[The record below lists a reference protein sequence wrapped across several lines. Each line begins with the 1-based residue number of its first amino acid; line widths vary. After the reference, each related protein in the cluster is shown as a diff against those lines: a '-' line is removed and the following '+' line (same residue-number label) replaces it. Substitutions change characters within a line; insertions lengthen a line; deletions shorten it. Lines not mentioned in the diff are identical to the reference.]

1 MIVVDTNVVSELV
14 KPDRSWRVVDWF
26 DRNIREIAL
35 ATPSIAELR
44 IGVLAMA
51 DGRRKAE
58 IAAAYL
64 DIFDLL
70 AERILTF
77 DRAAA
82 MSFADIAIA
91 CKQRGKPINTIDC
104 QIAAIAQTHRA
115 GIATRDADFAATGAR
130 LINPWDYDP

>member
-1 MIVVDTNVVSELV
+1 MDSLER
-14 KPDRSWRVVDWF
+14 KVVDWF

-35 ATPSIAELR
+35 ATPSIAELQ
-44 IGVLAMA
+44 IGVMAMA
-51 DGRRKAE
+51 DGRRRAE
-58 IAAAYL
+58 IGAAYM

-82 MSFADIAIA
+82 KAFADIAIA
-91 CKQRGKPINTIDC
+91 CRRRGKPINTIDC

-115 GIATRDADFAATGAR
+115 SIATRDTDFAATGAK
-130 LINPWDYDP
+130 LINPWEYDP

>member
-35 ATPSIAELR
+35 ATPSMAELQ
-44 IGVLAMA
+44 IGVLAMT

-58 IAAAYL
+58 IGAAYL

-82 MSFADIAIA
+82 MAFADIAIS
-91 CKQRGKPINTIDC
+91 CKPSIQIVRSAQLQKKSALIILRASRYERGSLANSVDANC
-104 QIAAIAQTHRA
+104 Q
-115 GIATRDADFAATGAR
+115 
-130 LINPWDYDP
+130 